1 VTGQTETRS
10 MEGRRIIVSGATS
23 GIGRG
28 SAEMLAAR
36 GARVWILGSRAQRLE
51 RTLAELPGLAGGTLC
66 DVSDDAAV
74 ERAFAE
80 ATEVLGGVDGA
91 FVNAGIDG
99 AGTPTLELTTAGLR
113 RVLDVNVVGAFS
125 VAREAAVRMDS
136 GGAIVFNASIN
147 AYQPEA
153 HFADYNA
160 SKAAVLSLAQTL
172 AIELAASG
180 IQVNTICPGYIPT
193 DMTQQYVEDPEI
205 SAELLDNI
213 PAGRF
218 GTVEEVAEL
227 VCFLLSG
234 KAGYM
239 AGAVV
244 SIDGGRS
251 V

>member
-1 VTGQTETRS
+1 MVGQ
-10 MEGRRIIVSGATS
+10 RIIVSGATS

-28 SAEMLAAR
+28 SAALLARR
-36 GARVWILGSRAQRLE
+36 GAKVWILGSRAE
-51 RTLAELPGLAGGTLC
+51 RIERAVAEIDGLAGASVC

-74 ERAFAE
+74 QRAFAE
-80 ATEVLGGVDGA
+80 ATEALGGIDGA

-99 AGTPTLELTTAGLR
+99 AGAPALDLTTDGLR

-125 VAREAAVRMDS
+125 VAREAAVRMS
-136 GGAIVFNASIN
+136 GGGAIVFNASIN
-147 AYQPEA
+147 AFRPES

-160 SKAAVLSLAQTL
+160 SKAAVLSIAQTM
-172 AIELAASG
+172 AIELAAAG

-213 PAGRF
+213 PARRF

-239 AGAVV
+239 SGAVV

>member
-1 VTGQTETRS
+1 
-10 MEGRRIIVSGATS
+10 MEGKRIILSGGTS
-23 GIGRG
+23 GIGRAT
-28 SAEMLAAR
+28 AEMLTRR
-36 GARVWILGSRAQRLE
+36 GAAVWILGSRAERIE
-51 RTLAELPGLAGGTLC
+51 RTRAEIDGLAGASVC

-74 ERAFAE
+74 QRAFAE
-80 ATEVLGGVDGA
+80 ATEALGGIDGA
-91 FVNAGIDG
+91 FVNAGMDG
-99 AGTPTLELTTAGLR
+99 AGAPALELTTDGLR

-125 VAREAAVRMDS
+125 VAREAAVRMTS

-147 AYQPEA
+147 AYQPEPQ
-153 HFADYNA
+153 FADYNA
-160 SKAAVLSLAQTL
+160 SKAAVLSIAQTM
-172 AIELAASG
+172 AIELAAGG

-205 SAELLDNI
+205 SAELLENI
-213 PAGRF
+213 PARRF

>member
-1 VTGQTETRS
+1 
-10 MEGRRIIVSGATS
+10 MEGRRIMVSGGTS
-23 GIGRG
+23 GIGAAT
-28 SAEMLAAR
+28 AEMLSQR
-36 GARVWILGSRAQRLE
+36 GARVWILGSRAERVE
-51 RTLAELPGLAGGTLC
+51 RTLAEVSGLAGGSVC
-66 DVSDDAAV
+66 DVSDEEAV
-74 ERAFAE
+74 ARAFAD
-80 ATEVLGGVDGA
+80 ADEVLGGIDGA

-99 AGTPTLELTTAGLR
+99 AGTGVLELTADGLR

-125 VAREAAVRMDS
+125 VAREAALRMAG

-147 AYQPEA
+147 AYRPELRY
-153 HFADYNA
+153 ADYNA
-160 SKAAVLSLAQTL
+160 SKAAVLLLAQTM

-180 IQVNTICPGYIPT
+180 IAVNTICPGYIPT
-193 DMTQQYVEDPEI
+193 GMTQQVMDDPQIVAEI
-205 SAELLDNI
+205 LDGT

-244 SIDGGRS
+244 SIDGGRG